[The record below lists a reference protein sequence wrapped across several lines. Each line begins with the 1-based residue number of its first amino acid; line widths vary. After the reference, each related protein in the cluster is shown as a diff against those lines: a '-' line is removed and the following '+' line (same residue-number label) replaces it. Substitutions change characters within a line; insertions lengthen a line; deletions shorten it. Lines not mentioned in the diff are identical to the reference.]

1 MSSPLPLR
9 VGLLGYGWVNREVW
23 EPRLAQHPA
32 ARVVARYAPAGV
44 AGALDRLSSIEDF
57 WATPMDIVIVGT
69 PSHTPCHLA
78 REAARRGCS
87 DLLEKPSCLA
97 IAEYDSGIEQMS
109 SDAVLMTAMS
119 AVFRADVRLLVDS
132 IGPGPFDIGASW

>member
-1 MSSPLPLR
+1 
-9 VGLLGYGWVNREVW
+9 
-23 EPRLAQHPA
+23 
-32 ARVVARYAPAGV
+32 
-44 AGALDRLSSIEDF
+44 
-57 WATPMDIVIVGT
+57 MDIVIVGT

-97 IAEYDSGIEQMS
+97 IAEYGSAIEQMS